1 MSRSDYDRRRP
12 PLEVFALNAKMNRV
26 TGSIP
31 YTSLTWQR
39 RYHECGQFQ
48 MVVPAN
54 VYDPS
59 WAYVYA
65 DDRPETGIVQKVEY
79 SDTARTPD
87 GVDTVT
93 VSGFFLECILNRV
106 TFLAEQPVTETH
118 EIAIPKPSRPT
129 KSKDSFPDVY
139 QDPAGNYWY
148 ENSSGTLTNTTTGAV
163 IDSTDG
169 LTEVDYYSVP
179 GSGGGPDAVAS
190 NYDYQT
196 SGDKST
202 IHVVDWNG
210 NESTS
215 ATGTFDVEFVT
226 DKGDTFYYDSHGL
239 LRCAWAVAE
248 RSGSSYFAKKRAWE
262 RSGGVRYETVTV
274 KGPWQR
280 TDMMEPVTEADPVQ
294 TIVTW
299 VQRMVGNDLL
309 YEEPSVSAPAQALDP
324 SFQLLGDLA
333 YATLRDVAEASFR
346 IVYTFEDDSYMF
358 SVWRG
363 KDRTQGQTEM
373 PWAVFSDTWGTIYGY
388 TASRDE
394 SNYRNTCY
402 VLYDY
407 EEPDSFDESGRP
419 VVETEII
426 AGSILANASGYRAY
440 VPSHKV
446 QGYATASVAEDG
458 EPTVETY
465 LDLRSEKPSCDG
477 YWRHDAIEHFYS
489 EEVPVS
495 QAESD
500 MEEALA
506 SNPLVSAD
514 ENGNAVDFESTYE
527 AFAAQMV
534 PRGEQEL
541 RQRYPVVTNL
551 DAGTVDT
558 VGYMV
563 DWDLGDKVEMAVSTV
578 GLVTQTR
585 ITGVDEVYEAGRSE
599 IRIMVGDEPPSLID
613 KARMPR

>member
-1 MSRSDYDRRRP
+1 MPRSDYDRRRP

-31 YTSLTWQR
+31 YASLAWQR

-65 DDRPETGIVQKVEY
+65 DDRPETGIVQKVVF
-79 SDTARTPD
+79 SDSAKTPD
-87 GVDTVT
+87 GIDTVI

-129 KSKDSFPDVY
+129 KRKDSFPDVY
-139 QDPAGNYWY
+139 QDPVGNYWY
-148 ENSSGTLTNTTTGAV
+148 EDSSGTLTNATTGVV

-210 NESTS
+210 NESTG

-226 DKGDTFYYDSHGL
+226 DKGDTFYYDRHGL

-248 RSGSSYFAKKRAWE
+248 RSGNSYFAKKRAWE

-294 TIVTW
+294 TLVTW

-309 YEEPSVSAPAQALDP
+309 YEEPTISAPAQALDP

-346 IVYTFEDDSYMF
+346 IVYTFENDSYMF

-363 KDRTQGQTEM
+363 KDRMQEQTHM
-373 PWAVFSDTWGTIYGY
+373 PWAVFSDTWGTIYEY

-407 EEPDSFDESGRP
+407 EEPNSFDEHGQP
-419 VVETEII
+419 VVRTEII
-426 AGSILANASGYRAY
+426 PGSILVKAIGYRAY

-458 EPTVETY
+458 EPTIETY
-465 LDLRSEKPSCDG
+465 LDLRSERPSCDG
-477 YWRHDAIEHFYS
+477 YWSRDAIEHYYS
-489 EEVPVS
+489 EEVSVS

-500 MEEALA
+500 LEEALA
-506 SNPLVSAD
+506 SSPLVSTD
-514 ENGNAVDFESTYE
+514 EDGNVVDFRSTYE

-541 RQRYPVVTNL
+541 RQRYPVVTSL
-551 DAGTVDT
+551 DAGTVDA

-585 ITGVDEVYEAGRSE
+585 ITGVDEVYEAGKSE
-599 IRIMVGDEPPSLID
+599 IRIMVGDEPPSVID

>member
-1 MSRSDYDRRRP
+1 MPRPDYDRRRP

-65 DDRPETGIVQKVEY
+65 DDRPETGIVQKVVF
-79 SDTARTPD
+79 SDSAKTPD
-87 GVDTVT
+87 GIDTVT

-129 KSKDSFPDVY
+129 KRKDSFPDVY
-139 QDPAGNYWY
+139 QDPVGNYWY
-148 ENSSGTLTNTTTGAV
+148 EDSSGTLTNATTGAV

-210 NESTS
+210 NESTN
-215 ATGTFDVEFVT
+215 ATGTYDVEFVT
-226 DKGDTFYYDSHGL
+226 DKGDTFYYDRHGL

-294 TIVTW
+294 TLVTW

-309 YEEPSVSAPAQALDP
+309 YEEPTISAPAQALDP

-346 IVYTFEDDSYMF
+346 IVYTFENDSYMF

-363 KDRTQGQTEM
+363 KDRTQEQTSM

-407 EEPDSFDESGRP
+407 EEPDSFDEHGQP
-419 VVETEII
+419 VVRTEII
-426 AGSILANASGYRAY
+426 PGSILANAIGYRAY

-458 EPTVETY
+458 EPTIETY

-477 YWRHDAIEHFYS
+477 YWGHDAIEHYYS
-489 EEVPVS
+489 EEVSVS

-500 MEEALA
+500 LEEALA
-506 SNPLVSAD
+506 SSPLVSTD
-514 ENGNAVDFESTYE
+514 EDGNVVDFRSTYE

-541 RQRYPVVTNL
+541 RQRYPVVTSL
-551 DAGTVDT
+551 DAGTVDA

-585 ITGVDEVYEAGRSE
+585 ITGVDEVYEAGKSE
-599 IRIMVGDEPPSLID
+599 IRIMVGDEPPSVID